1 MVKIQGKVW
10 KYGDNINTDLI
21 IPGKYKFKT
30 VDLNELA
37 KHAME
42 GIDPKFAENV
52 KKGDVI
58 VAGKNFGCG
67 SSREQAPLALKYA
80 GVGAV
85 IAKSFARIF
94 YRNSINVGLPIF
106 ESQEIYYATENGDMV
121 EIDLESG
128 LALNLTKKRSFAT
141 KPLPGFL
148 LKIMQDG
155 GLVEH
160 FKKRGRFEWD

>member
-1 MVKIQGKVW
+1 MAKIKGKVW

-52 KKGDVI
+52 KKGDII

-106 ESQEIYYATENGDMV
+106 EGQEVSDATESGDV
-121 EIDLESG
+121 LEIDLENG
-128 LALNLTKKRSFAT
+128 LVLNLTKNISFAT
-141 KPLPGFL
+141 KPLPSFL

>member
-37 KHAME
+37 KHVME

-141 KPLPGFL
+141 KPLPDFL

>member
-141 KPLPGFL
+141 KPLPDFL